1 MASTQTTTVTK
12 TPSEFLRKGW
22 SVPARYELISI
33 VGSGANGQ
41 VALATDSESG
51 KKVAIKRVGLEN
63 GLVVAREVRL
73 LRELRGHSNLL
84 QLQTVLPPT
93 TPDFKEIYIVTEALD
108 ADMTKLFEQPDQ
120 LIEHHLAWFSY
131 KLLQAVA
138 VLAAKGIVHRDIKPS
153 NIFLNES
160 CNLALGDFGLARAL
174 NDTSPPGQ
182 SARKSGGGTG
192 RPQTQHVCT
201 RYWRGPEVLLM
212 TSYSSVS
219 PSRSSGT
226 AGSTPRASAAPP
238 EEEPTMAVKPP
249 KYGTPLD
256 MWSVGCVV
264 FELFGM
270 LAPRANRKGT
280 LFPGDYS
287 TLSPPRG
294 AHDIRHDQLGMIIR
308 VLGAPCPGKPVDEK
322 NSWAAVAD
330 EVAVYNPDAAR
341 FIRTVSGKE
350 RTEEEQLTF
359 WRKRLPG
366 VSDELR
372 GLFLSMVCFR
382 PEERI
387 TAAEALRNPCFDRVR
402 SPRDAEELARATVVE
417 DFGEVSDLRAL
428 LCAEIAVLNP
438 GWSAESK

>member
-1 MASTQTTTVTK
+1 MMTQA
-12 TPSEFLRKGW
+12 PSEFRRKGW
-22 SVPARYELISI
+22 SVPGRYKLTAF

-41 VALATDSESG
+41 VALAMDNETK
-51 KKVAIKRVGLEN
+51 KKVAIKRVELEN

-73 LRELRGHSNLL
+73 LRELRGHANLL

-108 ADMTKLFEQPDQ
+108 ADMTKLFEQPEQ
-120 LIEHHLAWFSY
+120 LIGHHLLWFSY

-153 NIFLNES
+153 NIFLTES
-160 CNLALGDFGLARAL
+160 CNLSLGDFGLARAL
-174 NDTSPPGQ
+174 SDTSPLGQ
-182 SARKSGGGTG
+182 PLRKSGGDTG

-226 AGSTPRASAAPP
+226 AGRTPRASDAPP
-238 EEEPTMAVKPP
+238 EEEPTPVAKPP
-249 KYGTPLD
+249 KYGPPLD

-270 LAPRANRKGT
+270 LVPLAERKGT

-287 TLSPPRG
+287 TLSPPGEGGRPMA
-294 AHDIRHDQLGMIIR
+294 AHNIRHDQLGMIIR
-308 VLGAPCPGKPVDEK
+308 VLGAPCPGKPVDAK
-322 NSWAAVAD
+322 NNWAAVAD
-330 EVAVYNPDAAR
+330 EVAVYNPVAAR
-341 FIRTVSGKE
+341 FIRLASGKE
-350 RTEEEQLTF
+350 RTEEEQQTF
-359 WRKRLPG
+359 WKKRLPG

-387 TAAEALRNPCFDRVR
+387 TAAEALRHPCFDSVR

-417 DFGEVSDLRAL
+417 DFGDVSDLRAL
-428 LCAEIAVLNP
+428 LCAEIAALNP
-438 GWSAESK
+438 GWSFESK